1 MAELRRFA
9 AETSRQRVRDYLTV
23 EVRKIETELIH
34 LQEVVAKSNDE
45 RTAAAATTTPS
56 PPTDRRYQV
65 ELTQFAF
72 DESDRFVKLF
82 VTVPDVHKCSEEAVT
97 VAFAENSFCLLVT
110 NLNNRD
116 YKMQTT
122 ALVGKIDPAKS
133 YRKIK
138 TNMVAIYAKKA
149 EGNFIFIC
157 KNLNINKKKCVR
169 FIILEVKWSA
179 LTQSEKLLKEMSI
192 ASISSDLK
200 DTDDVDDKDPSAGLM
215 KVMKKMY
222 DSGDSEM
229 KRMLT
234 KAWVEG
240 QEKQRSPDD
249 AMPGMNG
256 MPGIGAKGGFPG
268 FGKMPGMDL

>member
-45 RTAAAATTTPS
+45 QQRTAAAATTTPS

-149 EGNFIFIC
+149 EGNLIFIR
-157 KNLNINKKKCVR
+157 KILNINKKMCAFYYFR
-169 FIILEVKWSA
+169 
-179 LTQSEKLLKEMSI
+179 
-192 ASISSDLK
+192 
-200 DTDDVDDKDPSAGLM
+200 
-215 KVMKKMY
+215 
-222 DSGDSEM
+222 SEM
-229 KRMLT
+229 ERSDPIG
-234 KAWVEG
+234 KAVE
-240 QEKQRSPDD
+240 RNVNCVD
-249 AMPGMNG
+249 
-256 MPGIGAKGGFPG
+256 F
-268 FGKMPGMDL
+268 